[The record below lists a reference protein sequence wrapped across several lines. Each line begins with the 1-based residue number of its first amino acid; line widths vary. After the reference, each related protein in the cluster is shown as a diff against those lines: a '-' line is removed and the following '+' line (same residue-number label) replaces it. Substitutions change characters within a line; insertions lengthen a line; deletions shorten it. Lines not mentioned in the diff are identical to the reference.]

1 MIHVIYDD
9 IIPDWYDDDERHYM
23 IMSAI
28 MEHNPFCPT
37 QVYNEATGDT
47 QLTFICQGHHPE
59 LMKEERFDYEVYPEV
74 EASVTVEYK
83 SLTMTH
89 HESGFKCVTVFQWY
103 LEAYYG

>member
-9 IIPDWYDDDERHYM
+9 IIPDWYDDDERHHM

-28 MEHNPFCPT
+28 MEHYPMLP
-37 QVYNEATGDT
+37 EATGDT

-74 EASVTVEYK
+74 EASVTVTHK
-83 SLTMTH
+83 SLTMAH
-89 HESGFKCVTVFQWY
+89 HESGFKCVTVFEWY
-103 LEAYYG
+103 LEVCHE

>member
-28 MEHNPFCPT
+28 MEHYPFCPT